1 MIYHENDLTVLSFV
15 FFFPRVYCYEQEEG
29 E

>member
-15 FFFPRVYCYEQEEG
+15 FFPRVYCYEEEEEG